1 MFAGWITSHHPGA
14 HVALETRRTS
24 FNFLLYGRDLDLY
37 DCLFSSSFHA
47 GGCYLVSVFGVGVFA
62 ALNISGVLV
71 AFISISILKK
81 LQPQTSFWFTSTRIY
96 STHNRCTE
104 DEIQAVMTPANRI
117 IPQRDHCWIFLVVR
131 TETKR
136 KVVPGNE
143 SSFGSEVFVSLL
155 SSGLKLI
162 GSFLQHVVILLCF
175 LCFTVCFAS
184 LPVLFCVNQRQ
195 GR

>member
-1 MFAGWITSHHPGA
+1 MSVLILFPC
-14 HVALETRRTS
+14 RRLLS
-24 FNFLLYGRDLDLY
+24 RLGIWSRGFCSAEHFWSACGLYFNQHFKKIAATNQFLVCSL
-37 DCLFSSSFHA
+37 CL
-47 GGCYLVSVFGVGVFA
+47 
-62 ALNISGVLV
+62 N
-71 AFISISILKK
+71 
-81 LQPQTSFWFTSTRIY
+81 TSTRIY

>member
-1 MFAGWITSHHPGA
+1 MLLWRRVEQALIFCCMGEIWTCMIVCSHPLSTQEA
-14 HVALETRRTS
+14 VI
-24 FNFLLYGRDLDLY
+24 
-37 DCLFSSSFHA
+37 SSR
-47 GGCYLVSVFGVGVFA
+47 Y
-62 ALNISGVLV
+62 LNISGVLV

-195 GR
+195 GRW